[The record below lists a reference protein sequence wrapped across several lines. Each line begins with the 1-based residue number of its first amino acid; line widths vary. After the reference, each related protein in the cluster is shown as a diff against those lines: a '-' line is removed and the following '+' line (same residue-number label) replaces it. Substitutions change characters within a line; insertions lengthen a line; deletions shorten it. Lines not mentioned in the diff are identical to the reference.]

1 MADEGQIDRDLDRV
15 QTRACEQRRK
25 EPQRKWRLQPIEQY
39 EKDVYNRLIESDAKV
54 RVKVVRE
61 FESYLLEEVAPSAD
75 VPIHGVRD
83 AVEQD
88 IKRHRDD
95 VLISNPSLNWRTV
108 ENYLQHL
115 SSFYKTLDEKKAY
128 AGNPVTEPLSDYR
141 DEYENKIKS
150 ARPYISFTRL
160 QKFLNWLDT
169 PFGRISWLLAFK
181 QAIRKGEALNVDLRC
196 LHLDHPV
203 FWSVIDNHDVAL
215 DERVRDRPDTILVY
229 GAFNEGTE
237 VPNDSVTGWEGP
249 GEVREVGNKRKQKNG
264 SVLPVDSELKTA
276 LIEWLLV
283 RPATYDLDV
292 HPLLA
297 IGASKPR
304 RIKSVSTMNR
314 LWATDRYIDSIQRWS
329 EQESLSECPTCD
341 SDRLVERNLADGE
354 KTGRRY
360 RCRNCSAVHW
370 RSIHWA
376 KGLETSQ
383 KMVYHQGRHTF
394 SSAHSP
400 KNSDLHDGAIPD
412 AVRKQ
417 AIRGDSNQQG
427 DTEDR
432 IYIEGQYQDFEQDV
446 RRPYLDGIYKF
457 GVYDDPIPAVG
468 EGWKR

>member
-1 MADEGQIDRDLDRV
+1 MTEEGQIDRDPDRV

-39 EKDVYNRLIESDAKV
+39 EKDVYDRLVKGDAKKRV
-54 RVKVVRE
+54 RVVRE
-61 FESYLLEEVAPSAD
+61 FESYLAKEVAPSAD
-75 VPIHGVRD
+75 VSIHGVRD
-83 AVEQD
+83 AVERD
-88 IKRHRDD
+88 VEGHRDD
-95 VLISNPSLNWRTV
+95 VLISNPSLDWGTI
-108 ENYLQHL
+108 EDYLQHL
-115 SSFYKTLDEKKAY
+115 KSFYRTLNKKKAY
-128 AGNPVTEPLSDYR
+128 AGNPVAEPLSDYR
-141 DEYENKIKS
+141 DDYGNELKS
-150 ARPYISFTRL
+150 GRPYIPFSRL
-160 QKFLNWLDT
+160 QKFLNWLDR
-169 PFGRISWLLAFK
+169 PFGRVSWLLAFK

-203 FWSVIDNHDVAL
+203 FWSVVDNHDVAF
-215 DERVRDRPDTILVY
+215 DERLRKRPDTILVY
-229 GAFNEGTE
+229 PGFNEGAE
-237 VPNDSVTGWEGP
+237 VPDDSVTGWEGP
-249 GEVREVGNKRKQKNG
+249 GEVREAGNKRKQETG

-283 RPATYDLDV
+283 RPPTYSLDI

-297 IGASKPR
+297 IGAGKPR
-304 RIKSVSTMNR
+304 RIKPASTKNR
-314 LWATDRYIDSIQRWS
+314 LWGNDDHIDSIQRWS
-329 EQESLSECPTCD
+329 EQESLSECPNCD
-341 SDRLVERNLADGE
+341 SDSLVERNLADGE

-360 RCRNCSAVHW
+360 RCRNCSAVYW

-376 KGLETSQ
+376 RGLETSQ

-432 IYIEGQYQDFEQDV
+432 IYVDGQYQDFEQDV